1 MKEQAL
7 DHDKHISKKS
17 FQNIII
23 PVFTGIIMFFSSCHN
38 SDIEK
43 INAITSELNVPTMS
57 VTNTEIIYSKNALMK
72 SKVISPKINRYL
84 NLEEP
89 YTEFPKG
96 LHVEFYDST
105 ETLSS
110 YIKAK
115 YCIYDETEELW
126 TAQNNVVAVS
136 VEGDTLNT
144 EFLIWNQKTKKIYS
158 DQYVR
163 MTNKDGVIHG
173 KGFEANEDLTN
184 WEIKQTSG
192 TISVDKE
199 ENGKEKEQ
207 NK

>member
-1 MKEQAL
+1 MKKQLL
-7 DHDKHISKKS
+7 DLDNFLSKKS
-17 FQNIII
+17 FRNIII
-23 PVFTGIIMFFSSCHN
+23 PVFAGIIMFFYSCDSSN
-38 SDIEK
+38 IEK
-43 INAITSELNVPTMS
+43 INAVTSELNTPTMS
-57 VTNTEIIYSKNALMK
+57 FTNTEIIISKNALINT
-72 SKVISPKINRYL
+72 KVISPEINRYL
-84 NLEEP
+84 DLEEP

-105 ETLSS
+105 ETLTSF
-110 YIKAK
+110 IKAK

-126 TAQNNVVAVS
+126 TAQNNVVS
-136 VEGDTLNT
+136 VNAEGDTLNT

-163 MTNKDGVIHG
+163 ITNKNGVIHG

-192 TISVDKE
+192 TISIDKE
-199 ENGKEKEQ
+199 DEKKEKE